1 MARFTKDEMFTELRT
16 IFLFE
21 ADHLLLGVGEE
32 IAERFIGLPLGDE
45 REYCHRSPGEVD
57 LTRFQIAGSFDRGY
71 EYAFRPSFLNSLE
84 EGEVLDLHV
93 FMLGT
98 PKAGGITSG
107 GETHEFMT
115 PNGLCQTVAD
125 AVMGRWKL
133 EWDPHGSNQFTTRE
147 LALLADMTEGAV
159 RNALADKSENGLRAI
174 PGTKNPVEVEHVE
187 ALRWLKGR
195 RGFIPS
201 PDRPSEDRF
210 LTEHLQAIRT
220 PAELGRLIGRRLWSV
235 FGSPDQAPAGL
246 GWSPLEVEKWRNGLQ
261 LFDSDSARKL
271 AEALDFNVPLFV
283 GKALEVTL
291 RRDLANELVGRE
303 TTGKG
308 EA

>member
-1 MARFTKDEMFTELRT
+1 MARFTKDELFTELRT

-21 ADHLLLGVGEE
+21 ADHLLLGAGQE
-32 IAERFIGLPLGDE
+32 IAERFIGLPLGDD

-57 LTRFQIAGSFDRGY
+57 LKRFPITGSFDNGY
-71 EYAFRPSFLNSLE
+71 EYAFRPSLLNNLE
-84 EGEVLDLHV
+84 ESEVQDLMV

-98 PKAGGITSG
+98 PKAGGTISG
-107 GETHEFMT
+107 AETHDFMT

-125 AVMGRWKL
+125 AVMARWQL
-133 EWDPHGSNQFTTRE
+133 EWNGGGPFTTRQ

-174 PGTKNPVEVEHVE
+174 PGTKNPVEVEHAE
-187 ALRWLKGR
+187 ALRWLNGR

-201 PDRPSEDRF
+201 PKRPSEDRF

-220 PAELGRLIGRRLWSV
+220 PAELGRLVSRRLWFV
-235 FGSPDQAPAGL
+235 FGSPDKAPAGL
-246 GWSPLEVEKWRNGLQ
+246 GWPASEVEKWVEGQ
-261 LFDSDSARKL
+261 QSFDADSARKL

-283 GKALEVTL
+283 GKTLEVTM
-291 RRDLANELVGRE
+291 RRDHPEQINE
-303 TTGKG
+303 KG
-308 EA
+308 QP